1 MANSLVLTICAHD
14 RPGVM
19 KLISNTIAN
28 VMATGWKAGW
38 PGLAV
43 SLQVLSELNV
53 AKKNYL
59 NSEKI
64 SSSLSEHGISVQIH
78 DQGDLSDYPYTRCLR
93 LDIFGNDRPGIVSQL
108 TEAISSAGANIEE
121 LNTSI
126 ESAAMSGHPIFHAS
140 GTVCVPDS
148 TNEQELIAA
157 VEDLSDDLN
166 VEIGGSCLA
175 SACSRSGR
183 VT

>member
-19 KLISNTIAN
+19 KLISSAIAQCDGN
-28 VMATGWKAGW
+28 WLESRMARLGGQFAGIVRVECSEEKLSQLRENLKA
-38 PGLAV
+38 
-43 SLQVLSELNV
+43 LSED
-53 AKKNYL
+53 
-59 NSEKI
+59 
-64 SSSLSEHGISVQIH
+64 GISVQIH

-126 ESAAMSGHPIFHAS
+126 ESAPMSGHPIFHAS

-166 VEIGGSCLA
+166 VEIGGIA
-175 SACSRSGR
+175 
-183 VT
+183 

>member
-19 KLISNTIAN
+19 KLISSTIAQCDGN
-28 VMATGWKAGW
+28 WLESRMARLGGQFAGIVRVECSEEKSPQLRENLKA
-38 PGLAV
+38 
-43 SLQVLSELNV
+43 LSE
-53 AKKNYL
+53 
-59 NSEKI
+59 E
-64 SSSLSEHGISVQIH
+64 GISVQIH

-108 TEAISSAGANIEE
+108 TQAISGAGANIEE

-126 ESAAMSGHPIFHAS
+126 ESAAMSGHSIFHAS

-157 VEDLSDDLN
+157 VEALSDDLN
-166 VEIGGSCLA
+166 VEIGGIA
-175 SACSRSGR
+175 
-183 VT
+183 